1 MKTPAVPLFAAVLLS
16 GCVASTEWS
25 RSDTSLQQRLADEK
39 DCAEIAYWQ
48 ALDESFASGPKYPPY
63 RDTQFIY
70 SGDDDGGGITT
81 SYSRRGAR
89 EYELTEYCM
98 RQRGYVLVPIARP

>member
-1 MKTPAVPLFAAVLLS
+1 MKIPVALLFAVLFLS
-16 GCVASTEWS
+16 GCAASTEWS
-25 RSDTSLQQRLADEK
+25 RPDTSLEQRLADEK
-39 DCAEIAYWQ
+39 DCAGIAYWQ
-48 ALDESFASGPKYPPY
+48 ALDESFAAGPKYPPY

-70 SGDDDGGGITT
+70 SGDDDGGGIST

-98 RQRGYVLVPIARP
+98 QQRGYVLVPIAKP

>member
-1 MKTPAVPLFAAVLLS
+1 MKGLAVSLFTAFLLS
-16 GCVASTEWS
+16 GCAAATEWS

-39 DCAEIAYWQ
+39 DCAGIAYWQ
-48 ALDESFASGPKYPPY
+48 ALDESFGAGPKYPPF

-70 SGDDDGGGITT
+70 GGDDDGGGVTA

-89 EYELTEYCM
+89 EYELAAYCM
-98 RQRGYVLVPIARP
+98 QQRGYVLVPIAKP